1 MKIKIAVCS
10 LLLVVLAFGAP
21 AAVAGY
27 VGADEAVVGK
37 FAASAGRKPAP
48 PIMDADSGELGRLLW
63 LMAGVAGGFALG
75 YCFRSL
81 SHKGKGEG
89 FRRDV

>member
-1 MKIKIAVCS
+1 MKIHLISIA
-10 LLLVVLAFGAP
+10 LFLGPLTLP
-21 AAVAGY
+21 ATSTAEDF
-27 VGADEAVVGK
+27 VGVDEAVVEK
-37 FAASAGRKPAP
+37 FAANAGRKPAP
-48 PIMDADSGELGRLLW
+48 PILDADSGELGRLLW

-81 SHKGKGEG
+81 SPEGKKEG